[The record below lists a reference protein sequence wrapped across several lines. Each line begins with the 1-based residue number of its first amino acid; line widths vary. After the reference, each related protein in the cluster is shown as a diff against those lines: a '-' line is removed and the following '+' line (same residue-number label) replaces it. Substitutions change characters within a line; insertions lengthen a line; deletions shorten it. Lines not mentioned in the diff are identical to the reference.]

1 MQDRAAREA
10 AERERLRQ
18 QNQVARHAARQRA
31 LQEKQQQELTQPLTQ
46 ASHRQRQ
53 AVSTAQSSAYLQRL
67 RGRQPCQQLGHARL
81 PEWARAARPLPPLL
95 PGSWGPTKYLVS
107 FAAPFA
113 LLVEADAKMTSDVG
127 ADEDDEEEKES
138 AALVVVLEQAAST
151 SFIDS
156 ARTNASMAS
165 SSSMFGGAAAEGGIG
180 PYAALGLKA
189 CPLAPTTSVLL
200 GPGFIRAGQ
209 LSSSSTKGAAAAEGV
224 APINMGG

>member
-18 QNQVARHAARQRA
+18 QNEMARHAARQRA

-95 PGSWGPTKYLVS
+95 PLGTKPQPGQPQQASPPSPAHAVG
-107 FAAPFA
+107 A
-113 LLVEADAKMTSDVG
+113 ADA
-127 ADEDDEEEKES
+127 AD
-138 AALVVVLEQAAST
+138 
-151 SFIDS
+151 
-156 ARTNASMAS
+156 ARPFSE
-165 SSSMFGGAAAEGGIG
+165 AAAQHFRAENSCSSGHWTRRRCSCKH
-180 PYAALGLKA
+180 PWQPWMPSWHREVRAL
-189 CPLAPTTSVLL
+189 PLYRWQCCCS
-200 GPGFIRAGQ
+200 
-209 LSSSSTKGAAAAEGV
+209 
-224 APINMGG
+224 